1 MVEEGYGIHRHE
13 DAGARTM
20 FSGQQVIARLDT
32 RAVPRP
38 IKRGAKMV
46 TSSIPLAKQVIQAQS
61 IAVTLD
67 DDQERRFQRLV
78 EETTMIDL
86 HQHPMVK
93 PEDPSQLL
101 EYLRGDSYA
110 WGYEAVRHGGFT
122 AVGTANVYRGMLNTD
137 EMSFI
142 RFEDLLDEIGMMLSD
157 VGRHD
162 EVVKVSNA
170 GEIEA
175 AKQHGQVGF
184 LPTVEH
190 LAIGNELQRVDVLY
204 NAGIRLAGLTYRRR
218 SYIGD
223 GQQERNAGGLSV
235 FGIEV
240 VQRMNELGM
249 VVDLSH
255 ASFRTA
261 MDAIEFSQAP
271 VAFSHDGSYTLGQQ
285 QGGGEYAAGRL
296 RKDEE
301 LVACARKGGIVGVT
315 VQPSVIRSWGPSNL
329 SIERLLDH
337 YDYMVNLLGIDH
349 VAIGTDSSIG
359 VKSSGTISGLESP
372 AEGKNIIRGLITR
385 GYSDGDII
393 KITGGNALAFFRRV
407 MGE

>member
-1 MVEEGYGIHRHE
+1 M
-13 DAGARTM
+13 
-20 FSGQQVIARLDT
+20 
-32 RAVPRP
+32 AVPGP
-38 IKRGAKMV
+38 IIRGAKLV
-46 TSSIPLAKQVIQAQS
+46 ESSIPLAKQIIQSQS

-101 EYLRGDSYA
+101 EYLRRDSYE

-122 AVGTANVYRGMLNTD
+122 AVGTANVYRGMVNTD

-142 RFEDLLDEIGMMLSD
+142 RFEDLLDEIGMMMAD
-157 VGRHD
+157 VGRNGQ
-162 EVVKVSNA
+162 VVKVSNA
-170 GEIEA
+170 DDIEA
-175 AKQHGQVGF
+175 AKQNGKVGF

-190 LAIGNELQRVDVLY
+190 LAIGSELRRVDLLY
-204 NAGIRLAGLTYRRR
+204 NAGIRLAGLTYRRKN
-218 SYIGD
+218 YIGD
-223 GQQERNAGGLSV
+223 GHLERNDGGLST

-240 VQRMNELGM
+240 VKNMNELGM

-271 VAFSHDGSYTLGQQ
+271 VVFSHDGSYTLGQQ

-296 RKDEE
+296 RRDEE
-301 LVACARKGGIVGVT
+301 LVACAQKGGIVGVT
-315 VQPSVIRSWGPSNL
+315 VQPSVISSWGSEL

-337 YDYMVNLLGIDH
+337 YDYMVKLLGIDH
-349 VAIGTDSSIG
+349 VAIGTDTGIG
-359 VKSSGTISGLESP
+359 VRSSGFVRGVASP

-385 GYSDGDII
+385 GYSDADII

-407 MGE
+407 MAE

>member
-1 MVEEGYGIHRHE
+1 M
-13 DAGARTM
+13 
-20 FSGQQVIARLDT
+20 QVIACLDT

-46 TSSIPLAKQVIQAQS
+46 ASSIPLAKQVIQAQS
-61 IAVTLD
+61 IAVTFD

-86 HQHPMVK
+86 HQQPMVK

-101 EYLRGDSYA
+101 EYLRGDSYV

-122 AVGTANVYRGMLNTD
+122 AVGTANVYRGMLNSD

-204 NAGIRLAGLTYRRR
+204 NAGL
-218 SYIGD
+218 D
-223 GQQERNAGGLSV
+223 G
-235 FGIEV
+235 
-240 VQRMNELGM
+240 
-249 VVDLSH
+249 
-255 ASFRTA
+255 
-261 MDAIEFSQAP
+261 P
-271 VAFSHDGSYTLGQQ
+271 VP
-285 QGGGEYAAGRL
+285 
-296 RKDEE
+296 
-301 LVACARKGGIVGVT
+301 GIVLT
-315 VQPSVIRSWGPSNL
+315 P
-329 SIERLLDH
+329 
-337 YDYMVNLLGIDH
+337 
-349 VAIGTDSSIG
+349 
-359 VKSSGTISGLESP
+359 
-372 AEGKNIIRGLITR
+372 
-385 GYSDGDII
+385 
-393 KITGGNALAFFRRV
+393 
-407 MGE
+407 

>member
-1 MVEEGYGIHRHE
+1 MADSLV
-13 DAGARTM
+13 
-20 FSGQQVIARLDT
+20 S
-32 RAVPRP
+32 
-38 IKRGAKMV
+38 
-46 TSSIPLAKQVIQAQS
+46 LAKQVIQGRS
-61 IAVTLD
+61 TAVTLD
-67 DDQERRFQRLV
+67 DDQERRFQDLV
-78 EETTMIDL
+78 EETIMIDL

-93 PEDPSQLL
+93 PEDPDHLM
-101 EYLRGDSYA
+101 EYLRGDTHE

-122 AVGTANVYRGMLNTD
+122 AVGTANVYRGMVKTD

-142 RFEDLLDEIGMMLSD
+142 RFEDLLDEIGLMLSD
-157 VGRHD
+157 VSRHD
-162 EVVKVSNA
+162 GVVNVGNA
-170 GEIEA
+170 AEIEA
-175 AKQHGQVGF
+175 AKQNGQVGF

-204 NAGIRLAGLTYRRR
+204 NAGVRLAGLTYRRKN
-218 SYIGD
+218 YIGD
-223 GQQERNAGGLSV
+223 GHLERNDGGLSL

-240 VQRMNELGM
+240 VKRMNELGM

-261 MDAIEFSQAP
+261 MDAIEFSEAP
-271 VAFSHDGSYTLGQQ
+271 GAFSHDGSYTLGLQ

-301 LVACARKGGIVGVT
+301 LVACAEKGGIVGVT
-315 VQPSVIRSWGPSNL
+315 VQPSVISSWGSTL
-329 SIERLLDH
+329 GIELLLDH
-337 YDYMVNLLGIDH
+337 YDYMVKLLGIDH

-359 VKSSGTISGLESP
+359 VRSSGFIIGVESP

-385 GYSDGDII
+385 GYTDADII
-393 KITGGNALAFFRRV
+393 KITGGNALAFFRKV

>member
-1 MVEEGYGIHRHE
+1 
-13 DAGARTM
+13 
-20 FSGQQVIARLDT
+20 
-32 RAVPRP
+32 
-38 IKRGAKMV
+38 MV
-46 TSSIPLAKQVIQAQS
+46 TSPIPLVKQVGRVPS
-61 IAVTLD
+61 MTVPLD
-67 DDQERRFQRLV
+67 AEQERKFQRLM
-78 EETTMIDL
+78 EETIMIDL
-86 HQHPMVK
+86 HQHPMVM
-93 PEDPSQLL
+93 PEDLGRNW
-101 EYLRGDSYA
+101 EYLRGDSYT

-122 AVGTANVYRGMLNTD
+122 AVGTANVHRGMLNTN

-142 RFEDLLDEIGMMLSD
+142 RFADLLDEISMMLSD
-157 VGRHD
+157 IERHD
-162 EVVKVSNA
+162 EVVKGSDA
-170 GEIEA
+170 EQIEA
-175 AKQHGQVGF
+175 AKQQGKVGF
-184 LPTVEH
+184 FPTVEH
-190 LAIGNELQRVDVLY
+190 LAIGNELQLVDVLY

-223 GQQERNAGGLSV
+223 GHVERNDGGLSL

-271 VAFSHDGSYTLGQQ
+271 VTFSHDGSYTLGQE

-296 RKDEE
+296 RRDEE
-301 LVACARKGGIVGVT
+301 LVACAQKGGIVGVT
-315 VQPSVIRSWGPSNL
+315 VQPSVISSWGSTL
-329 SIERLLDH
+329 SIDLLLDH

-359 VKSSGTISGLESP
+359 VRSSGFIVGVESP

-385 GYSDGDII
+385 GYSDADII
-393 KITGGNALAFFRRV
+393 KITGSNALAFFRKV

>member
-1 MVEEGYGIHRHE
+1 M
-13 DAGARTM
+13 A
-20 FSGQQVIARLDT
+20 
-32 RAVPRP
+32 
-38 IKRGAKMV
+38 
-46 TSSIPLAKQVIQAQS
+46 TSSITLAKQVGDTPS
-61 IAVTLD
+61 VTVPLD
-67 DDQERRFQRLV
+67 AGQESRFQRLV

-86 HQHPMVK
+86 HQHPLVR
-93 PEDPSQLL
+93 PEDPGQLWD
-101 EYLRGDSYA
+101 YLRGDSYE

-122 AVGTANVYRGMLNTD
+122 AVGTANAHKGMLNSD

-142 RFEDLLDEIGMMLSD
+142 RFDDLLDEVSMMLSD
-157 VGRHD
+157 VERHD
-162 EVVKVSNA
+162 EVVKVTNA

-175 AKQHGQVGF
+175 AKQQGKVGF

-190 LAIGNELQRVDVLY
+190 LAIGNVLQRVDLFY
-204 NAGIRLAGLTYRRR
+204 NVGVRLAGLTYRRK

-223 GQQERNAGGLSV
+223 GHNERNDGGLSE

-261 MDAIEFSQAP
+261 MDAIEFSRAP
-271 VAFSHDGSYTLGQQ
+271 VVFSHDGSHTLGQE

-301 LVACARKGGIVGVT
+301 LLACAKKGGIIGVT
-315 VQPSVIRSWGPSNL
+315 VQPSVVSSWGL
-329 SIERLLDH
+329 SELSFDRVLDQ
-337 YDYMVNLLGIDH
+337 YDYMVKLLGTDH

-359 VKSSGTISGLESP
+359 EAYRLTNMGTSGSISGLASP
-372 AEGKNIIRGLITR
+372 ADGKNIIRGLIAR
-385 GYSDGDII
+385 GYSDPDII

>member
-1 MVEEGYGIHRHE
+1 M
-13 DAGARTM
+13 M
-20 FSGQQVIARLDT
+20 
-32 RAVPRP
+32 
-38 IKRGAKMV
+38 K
-46 TSSIPLAKQVIQAQS
+46 
-61 IAVTLD
+61 
-67 DDQERRFQRLV
+67 
-78 EETTMIDL
+78 ETIMIDL
-86 HQHPMVK
+86 HQHPMVM
-93 PEDPSQLL
+93 PEDVSRNW
-101 EYLRGDSYA
+101 EYLRGDSYT

-122 AVGTANVYRGMLNTD
+122 AVGTANVHRGMLNTN

-142 RFEDLLDEIGMMLSD
+142 RFADLLDEISMMLSD
-157 VGRHD
+157 IERHD

-175 AKQHGQVGF
+175 AKQQGKVGF
-184 LPTVEH
+184 FPTVEH

-223 GQQERNAGGLSV
+223 GHVERNDGGLSV

-240 VQRMNELGM
+240 IQRMNELGM

-271 VAFSHDGSYTLGQQ
+271 VAFTHDGSYTLGQQ

-315 VQPSVIRSWGPSNL
+315 IQPSVIRSWEISEL

-337 YDYMVNLLGIDH
+337 YDYMVKLLGTDH

-359 VKSSGTISGLESP
+359 VKSSGSISGLESP

-385 GYSDGDII
+385 GYSDADIV
-393 KITGGNALAFFRRV
+393 KIAGGNALAFFRRV
-407 MGE
+407 MG

>member
-1 MVEEGYGIHRHE
+1 M
-13 DAGARTM
+13 
-20 FSGQQVIARLDT
+20 S
-32 RAVPRP
+32 
-38 IKRGAKMV
+38 
-46 TSSIPLAKQVIQAQS
+46 SSIPLAQQVIQAQS
-61 IAVTLD
+61 IVVHLD
-67 DDQERRFQRLV
+67 NDQEKRFQRLV
-78 EETTMIDL
+78 EEATMIDL
-86 HQHPMVK
+86 HEHPMVK
-93 PEDPSQLL
+93 PEDPDQLL
-101 EYLRGDSYA
+101 EYLHGGSYE

-142 RFEDLLDEIGMMLSD
+142 RFEDLIDEIGVMLSD
-157 VGRHD
+157 IRRHD

-170 GEIEA
+170 ADIEA

-204 NAGIRLAGLTYRRR
+204 NAGIRMAGLTYRRR

-223 GQQERNAGGLSV
+223 GQHERNDGGLSL

-271 VAFSHDGSYTLGQQ
+271 VAFTHDGSYTLGQQ

-296 RKDEE
+296 KKDEE
-301 LVACARKGGIVGVT
+301 LLACTRKGGIVGVT
-315 VQPSVIRSWGPSNL
+315 VQPSVIRSWGSEL

-337 YDYMVNLLGIDH
+337 YDYMVKLLGVDH
-349 VAIGTDSSIG
+349 VGIGTDSGIGPRGSGSIG
-359 VKSSGTISGLESP
+359 GLESP

-385 GYSDGDII
+385 GYSDADII

>member
-1 MVEEGYGIHRHE
+1 
-13 DAGARTM
+13 
-20 FSGQQVIARLDT
+20 
-32 RAVPRP
+32 
-38 IKRGAKMV
+38 
-46 TSSIPLAKQVIQAQS
+46 
-61 IAVTLD
+61 
-67 DDQERRFQRLV
+67 
-78 EETTMIDL
+78 MIDL
-86 HQHPMVK
+86 HQHPMVM
-93 PEDPSQLL
+93 PEDSSRNW
-101 EYLRGDSYA
+101 EYLRGDSYT

-122 AVGTANVYRGMLNTD
+122 AVGTANVHRGMLNTN

-142 RFEDLLDEIGMMLSD
+142 RFADLLDEITIMVSD
-157 VGRHD
+157 IERHD
-162 EVVKVSNA
+162 EVLKVSNA
-170 GEIEA
+170 EQIEA

-204 NAGIRLAGLTYRRR
+204 NAGIRMAGLTYRRR

-223 GQQERNAGGLSV
+223 GQHERIDGGLSL

-271 VAFSHDGSYTLGQQ
+271 VAFTHDGSYTLGQQ

-296 RKDEE
+296 KKDEE
-301 LVACARKGGIVGVT
+301 LVACAQKGGIVGVT
-315 VQPSVIRSWGPSNL
+315 VQPSVIRSWGTEL
-329 SIERLLDH
+329 SIECLLDH
-337 YDYMVNLLGIDH
+337 YDYMVKLLGIDH

-359 VKSSGTISGLESP
+359 VRGSGSISGLESP

-385 GYSDGDII
+385 GYSDADIV
-393 KITGGNALAFFRRV
+393 KIAGGNALAFFRRV
-407 MGE
+407 MR

>member
-1 MVEEGYGIHRHE
+1 
-13 DAGARTM
+13 
-20 FSGQQVIARLDT
+20 
-32 RAVPRP
+32 
-38 IKRGAKMV
+38 MV
-46 TSSIPLAKQVIQAQS
+46 TSPIPLVKQVGRVPS
-61 IAVTLD
+61 MTVPLD
-67 DDQERRFQRLV
+67 AEQERKFQRLM
-78 EETTMIDL
+78 EETIMIDL
-86 HQHPMVK
+86 HQHPMVM
-93 PEDPSQLL
+93 PEDLSQNW
-101 EYLRGDSYA
+101 EYLRGDSYT

-122 AVGTANVYRGMLNTD
+122 AVGTANVHRGMLNTN

-142 RFEDLLDEIGMMLSD
+142 RFADLLDEISMMLSD
-157 VGRHD
+157 IERHD
-162 EVVKVSNA
+162 EVVKVSDA
-170 GEIEA
+170 EQIEA
-175 AKQHGQVGF
+175 AKQQGKVGF
-184 LPTVEH
+184 FPTVEH
-190 LAIGNELQRVDVLY
+190 LAIGNELQLVDVLY
-204 NAGIRLAGLTYRRR
+204 NTGIRLAGLTYRRR

-223 GQQERNAGGLSV
+223 GHVERNDGGLSL

-271 VAFSHDGSYTLGQQ
+271 VTFSHDGSYTLGQE

-296 RKDEE
+296 RRDEE
-301 LVACARKGGIVGVT
+301 LVACAQKGGIVGVT
-315 VQPSVIRSWGPSNL
+315 VQPSVISSWGSTL
-329 SIERLLDH
+329 SIDLLLDH

-359 VKSSGTISGLESP
+359 VRSSGFIVGVESP

-385 GYSDGDII
+385 GYSDADII
-393 KITGGNALAFFRRV
+393 KITGSNALAFFRKV